1 MFPPVLHCVGVRIVL
16 LVLYCVAEK
25 ETTCFAV
32 TLSQCHMVTLW
43 CHIVTWSNWSNC
55 RKNINKGKLPS
66 GRFNFKSL
74 SIFYVH
80 SGRRTSVTA
89 WLKGMSRTWY
99 LIDINWY
106 FSYHYR
112 RKINADQWYLD
123 ISYIFSLFSSI
134 MTNKWY

>member
-1 MFPPVLHCVGVRIVL
+1 MLPSDLHCVGVRIVL

-32 TLSQCHMVTLW
+32 TLSHGHIVVSHCHMVKQP
-43 CHIVTWSNWSNC
+43 NC